1 MRSCASLAIDDGTVE
16 SRQISVNPR
25 SDQRRER
32 VVGTLIQSRR
42 VLGPAGLAPGGVEI
56 ENGRITA
63 VRQGVVENADVDVGE
78 LVLMAAL
85 TDSHVHVNEPGRT
98 EWEGYESATR
108 AAALGGVLTIADMP
122 LNSIPVTT
130 TLEAFSTKIEA
141 TRGKLW
147 VDVAFWGGVIP
158 GNTHEL
164 TPMAKAG
171 VRGFKCF
178 LCPSGIDEFPNVGER
193 ELREAMPVL
202 KSAGV
207 PLLVHAEIEMPLREA
222 ASTTDPRDY
231 QTYLH
236 SRPPEWEDAAVALI
250 IDMVRKTGCRAHI
263 VHLSSSGALPLLRA
277 AKREGLPI
285 TAETCPH
292 YLCLRAEDVPMG
304 ATSFK
309 CAPPIR
315 GRANQEALWAALD
328 EGVLDFVV
336 TDHSPCIP
344 GLKLPD
350 EGDFMGAWGGIASL
364 QLGLAAVWSEA
375 RRRGHDLATVHRWM
389 AKGPAALL
397 GEQRSVL
404 EVGARADLVAFDE
417 DATFVVDANKLAHKN
432 AVTAYAGRRLTG
444 VVCHAW
450 LAGAPLVKDG
460 AVVGNPSGR
469 PLTT

>member
-1 MRSCASLAIDDGTVE
+1 M
-16 SRQISVNPR
+16 
-25 SDQRRER
+25 
-32 VVGTLIQSRR
+32 
-42 VLGPAGLAPGGVEI
+42 LGPDGLAPGVVETDG
-56 ENGRITA
+56 ERITA
-63 VRQGVVENADVDVGE
+63 VRPGVPERADVDVGD

-108 AAALGGVLTIADMP
+108 AAALGGVTTIADMP

-130 TLEAFSTKIEA
+130 TLDAFAQKLDA

-193 ELREAMPVL
+193 ELLEAMPVL
-202 KSAGV
+202 KRAGV

-222 ASTTDPRDY
+222 ASSTDPRDY

-236 SRPPEWEDAAVALI
+236 SRPSEWEDAAVALVV
-250 IDMVRKTGCRAHI
+250 DMVRKTGCRAHI
-263 VHLSSSGALPLLRA
+263 VHLSSASALPILRA

-304 ATSFK
+304 ATSYK

-315 GRANQEALWAALD
+315 GSANQDALWKALD

-350 EGDFMGAWGGIASL
+350 AGDFMGAWGGIASL

-389 AKGPAALL
+389 ARGPAALL
-397 GEQRSVL
+397 GESRGVL
-404 EVGARADLVAFDE
+404 SVGARADLVAFDP
-417 DATFVVDANKLAHKN
+417 DATFVVDAKKLAHKN
-432 AVTAYAGRRLTG
+432 AVTAYAGRNLSG
-444 VVCHAW
+444 VVRHVW
-450 LAGAPLVKDG
+450 LAGTPIVKDG
-460 AVVGNPSGR
+460 AVVGEPRGL
-469 PLTT
+469 PLTV